1 MSHRTR
7 AIRFVRHWHA
17 RVGVLAALFFLFLAG
32 TGLALNHT
40 DVLRLSQKQIASSW
54 LMHWYGLHAQVPS
67 QGYLF
72 PKGYFASDREH
83 WVMDGHV
90 LAAVPQAVRGAVE
103 AGGVRYLATADTL
116 YLYQPDGSLVDKL
129 TGSALPGAS
138 ITRIGVLAGALAME
152 TPQGIYTS
160 EDALDWK
167 PAAAEGVAWSAAQ
180 ALPSD
185 IQQQLTPFFS
195 PNLPLERVLLDVH
208 SGRILGRHGPLLM
221 DLVAV
226 VLSVLAISGVWIYL
240 RSLRKRH

>member
-17 RVGVLAALFFLFLAG
+17 RIGVLAALFFLFLAV

-40 DVLRLSQKQIASSW
+40 DVLRLSQKQVGSGW
-54 LMHWYGLHAQVPS
+54 LMHWYGLHAQVPT

-72 PKGYFASDREH
+72 SSGYFAGDREH

-90 LAAVPQAVRGAVE
+90 LAAAAQAVRGAVE

-116 YLYQPDGSLVDKL
+116 YLYQLDGSLVDKL
-129 TGSALPGAS
+129 SGSALPAAP
-138 ITRIGVLAGALAME
+138 IVRIGTQNGALAID
-152 TPQGIYTS
+152 TPQGIYAS
-160 EDALDWK
+160 QDGLDWK
-167 PAAAEGVAWSAAQ
+167 QAKSDGVAWAAPQ
-180 ALPSD
+180 LLPPTT
-185 IQQQLTPFFS
+185 QQQLTEFFS
-195 PNLPLERVLLDVH
+195 PSLPLERVLLDVH
-208 SGRILGRHGPLLM
+208 SGRILGRYGPLLM
-221 DLVAV
+221 DLVAL

>member
-17 RVGVLAALFFLFLAG
+17 RVGVLAALFFLFLVI

-40 DVLRLSQKQIASSW
+40 DVLRLSQKQVGSGW
-54 LMHWYGLHAQVPS
+54 LMHWYGLRAQVPT

-72 PKGYFASDREH
+72 PGGYFAGDREH
-83 WVMDGHV
+83 WVMDGHA
-90 LAAVPQAVRGAVE
+90 LAAAPQAVRGAVE
-103 AGGVRYLATADTL
+103 TGGMRYLATADTL

-129 TGSALPGAS
+129 SGSALPAVPVA
-138 ITRIGVLAGALAME
+138 RIGTLAGAVAVD

-160 EDALDWK
+160 QDALDWK
-167 PAAAEGVAWSAAQ
+167 PAAADGVTWSVPQTLSSAT
-180 ALPSD
+180 
-185 IQQQLTPFFS
+185 QQQLTEFFS
-195 PNLPLERVLLDVH
+195 PTLPLERVVLDVH
-208 SGRILGRHGPLLM
+208 SGRILGRYGPLLM
-221 DLVAV
+221 DLVAL